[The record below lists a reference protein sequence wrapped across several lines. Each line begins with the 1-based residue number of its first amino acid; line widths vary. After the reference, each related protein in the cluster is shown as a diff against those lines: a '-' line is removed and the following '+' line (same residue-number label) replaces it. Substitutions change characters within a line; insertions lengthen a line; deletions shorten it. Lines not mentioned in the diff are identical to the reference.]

1 MLNIREIL
9 RAKGKEVFTVQPT
22 DTIGS
27 LAAQL
32 RAKRVGAAVVSNDG
46 KSINGVVTERDIVFA
61 LDTHAERLHA
71 LPVSEIMTEKVITCS
86 PNDEVANVASTM
98 MGRNIRH
105 MPVEENGVL
114 LGMLSI
120 RDMLKERV
128 DQLQQ
133 ATAQLH
139 KFVKEANREPQ
150 DRE

>member
-1 MLNIREIL
+1 MLSIREIL
-9 RAKGKEVFTVQPT
+9 QAKGKEIFTVQPT
-22 DTIGS
+22 DTIAT

-32 RAKRVGAAVVSNDG
+32 RTRRVGAAVVSRDG
-46 KSINGVVTERDIVFA
+46 KSIDGVITERDIAYAVES
-61 LDTHAERLHA
+61 HAERLHA
-71 LPVSEIMTEKVITCS
+71 LPISEIMTEKVITCS
-86 PNDEVANVASTM
+86 PNDDVANVASTM

-105 MPVEENGVL
+105 MPVEDNGQL

-120 RDMLKERV
+120 RDILKERV

-139 KFVKEANREPQ
+139 KFVRESNREPQ